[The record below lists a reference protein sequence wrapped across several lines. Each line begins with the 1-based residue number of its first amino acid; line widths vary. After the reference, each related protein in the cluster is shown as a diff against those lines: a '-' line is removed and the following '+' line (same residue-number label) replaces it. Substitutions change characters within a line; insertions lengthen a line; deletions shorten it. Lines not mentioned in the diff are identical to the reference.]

1 MVDKKTLNIGFDA
14 KRAVLNDTGLG
25 GYSREVLARL
35 SALHPSWRMHLY
47 TPRMRRQPRLDDL
60 LARPEVT
67 VELPRGAWTHMSSL
81 WRVRSGITR
90 QLRADGIDLYHGLSN
105 ELPLDIAGSGIPSV
119 VTVHD
124 VIYRRCPDNYTAID
138 RRIYDFK
145 YGRSAR
151 NATRVVAISRC
162 TARDITEIYQV
173 DPAKIDIVYQSC
185 HPQFALPVAASD
197 LMRVKTL
204 YKLPGRYMAIV
215 GTVERRKN
223 QILAVRALPM
233 IDPEVKLVI
242 VGRGR
247 LGYDAEVM
255 REARRLKVDDRV
267 MMLSSLPFGDLPA
280 IYAGAEVA
288 AYVSIYEG
296 FGLPVVEALSAGTP
310 VIAAS
315 GSCLEEA
322 GGQGAVYVHPAD
334 VDAFAREANRLLA
347 DTAVRERMVD
357 AGRRHIAATLS
368 TPLGEALTAV
378 YDRTLRAFGE

>member
-25 GYSREVLARL
+25 GYSREVLAQL

-47 TPRMRRQPRLDDL
+47 TPRMRRQPRLDGL
-60 LARPEVT
+60 LGRQEVT
-67 VELPRGAWTHMSSL
+67 AELPVGIWKHMSSI
-81 WRVRSGITR
+81 WRVRGGITR
-90 QLRADGIDLYHGLSN
+90 QLRADGIQLYHGLSN
-105 ELPLDIAGSGIPSV
+105 ELPLDIARSGIPSV
-119 VTVHD
+119 VTIHD
-124 VIYRRCPDNYTAID
+124 VIYRRCPDNYSAVD

-145 YGRSAR
+145 YGRSAC

-185 HPQFALPVAASD
+185 HPQFALPVTACD
-197 LMRVKTL
+197 LMRVKAQ
-204 YKLPGRYMAIV
+204 YKLPERYIAIV

-223 QILAVRALPM
+223 QMLAVRALPE

-247 LGYDAEVM
+247 QGYDAEVM
-255 REARRLKVDDRV
+255 REAQRLKVADRV
-267 MMLSSLPFGDLPA
+267 MMLSGLPFGDLPA

-288 AYVSIYEG
+288 AYVSVYEG

-322 GGQGAVYVHPAD
+322 GGEGAVYVHPDD

-347 DTAVRERMVD
+347 DATVRDAMVAV
-357 AGRRHIAATLS
+357 GRRNIAATLS

-378 YDRTLRAFGE
+378 YDRTLKAFEG